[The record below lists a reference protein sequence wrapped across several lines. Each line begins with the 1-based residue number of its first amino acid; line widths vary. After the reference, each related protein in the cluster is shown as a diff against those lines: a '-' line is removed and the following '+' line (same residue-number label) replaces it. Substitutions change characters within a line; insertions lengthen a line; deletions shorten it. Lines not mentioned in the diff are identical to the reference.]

1 MFHFSSAFLVPSDE
15 ARLGDGTVD
24 IVISYNALI
33 ESELAALLCLAFVAW
48 SRDKAN
54 IISSNRNFSQCIN
67 VQEFDISRNV
77 SHWNFFL
84 EQMIVGPLGHDA
96 LFSITYNTISHHRYH
111 SL

>member
-54 IISSNRNFSQCIN
+54 IISSNRKN
-67 VQEFDISRNV
+67 VLMYRNLIFQEMFPTGI
-77 SHWNFFL
+77 FFL
-84 EQMIVGPLGHDA
+84 
-96 LFSITYNTISHHRYH
+96 NR
-111 SL
+111 